1 MPEKK
6 LVEVKAEDANSY
18 CRILTLLEM
27 EEEGDPVAMIEKLIR
42 IADGLFDALQPIGSN
57 YRRCPSTLLTNV
69 VNMKR
74 HAEED
79 RVQADRY
86 RFLREPKASAP
97 ETLPEEKW
105 IVVGRAGHEDILS
118 HEALDKVIDDAM
130 KAKAYEYDPEGGPL
144 LCYQVGDQ
152 DWVAAQNPEQAL
164 AVLAEFS
171 GDWLRQETDDFDTE
185 LASDKMLDLQ
195 WTDEDP
201 PHAVVGTLRQW
212 LAEATE
218 PCYLNGTE

>member
-1 MPEKK
+1 MPDEK
-6 LVEVKAEDANSY
+6 LVEVKAEDANNH
-18 CRILTLLEM
+18 CRILALLEM
-27 EEEGDPVAMIEKLIR
+27 EEEGDPVTMVEKLVR

-79 RVQADRY
+79 RVLADRY

-105 IVVGRAGHEDILS
+105 IVVGCTGPEDTLS
-118 HEALDKVIDDAM
+118 GEALDKAIDEAM
-130 KAKAYEYDPEGGPL
+130 KAKAYEYDPEGGSL
-144 LCYQVGDQ
+144 LCYQVGEQ

-164 AVLAEFS
+164 AVLAEYN
-171 GDWLRQETDDFDTE
+171 GDWLHQDTADYEIE
-185 LASDKMLDLQ
+185 LASDKMLDLV
-195 WTDEDP
+195 WTEEDP
-201 PHAVVGTLRQW
+201 PHAAAGTLRQW

-218 PCYLNGTE
+218 PSYLNGTE

>member
-1 MPEKK
+1 MSEEK
-6 LVEVKAEDANSY
+6 LVEVKAEDANNY

-27 EEEGDPVAMIEKLIR
+27 EEEGDPVVTIENLVR
-42 IADGLFDALQPIGSN
+42 IADGLFGALQPIGSN

-74 HAEED
+74 HGEED
-79 RVQADRY
+79 RVLADRY

-105 IVVGRAGHEDILS
+105 IVVGCAGYEDILS
-118 HEALDKVIDDAM
+118 GEALDKVIDEAM
-130 KAKAYEYDPEGGPL
+130 KAKGYEYDPEGGPL
-144 LCYQVGDQ
+144 LCYQVGES

-164 AVLAEFS
+164 AVLAEYN
-171 GDWLRQETDDFDTE
+171 GDWLRQDTDDYEVE

-195 WTDEDP
+195 WTGEDP
-201 PHAVVGTLRQW
+201 PHATAGSLRQW
-212 LAEATE
+212 LVEATE
-218 PCYLNGTE
+218 PSYLNGTE